1 LNFSRRSVFPPLVAL
16 VALALPA
23 CSRRAPPEPPSL
35 RAPPQVLRLSQRNE
49 PDDLDPALA
58 SLPDDFFVIRALS
71 EGLVL
76 PAPPGVVPAPGAA
89 DHWEA
94 SADGLTWS
102 FHLRPDA
109 RWTNGEPVTAD
120 DFVASYRRALTPATA
135 APKANLFF
143 VVKNARA
150 YATGQVTDFSTVGF
164 LAPDPHTL
172 LVVLERPTPQFLAYA
187 ASGPWIPVNPRV
199 VESLGRQWTRPGNY
213 VGNGPFVLTEWRPQQ
228 RIVVRANPHYHG
240 AAGVQLDEIQ
250 FIHFDD
256 TNAEDR
262 AYRDGQIDVTMSVP
276 IDKLAVYARDRPAEL
291 KRTPLAE
298 TRYLAFNVTRPP
310 LNDVRVRLALSD
322 ALDRT
327 RLTRDVLQGG
337 QEPAYRMLPPG
348 LRLPGDIPA
357 DLVQNLFTES
367 TTETHPDREQTRA
380 TDAEEA
386 RRLLAAAGFPGGHGF
401 PHLEISGWVIA
412 PPLLEAIQ
420 AMWKKELGIDVVLN
434 VREARVHAAALRAGQ
449 YDIGFITLI
458 PDVADPLSA
467 LERFVTGA
475 PENYPHWHDAIYD
488 RRVHD
493 ARQSTDPSRQAAALR
508 ATEVRLLQQAPVA
521 PVYFN
526 AKNWMIRPE
535 VKGWQEDALWSR
547 NYLGVYLERP
557 IR

>member
-1 LNFSRRSVFPPLVAL
+1 LNLPFRSSLPLLA
-16 VALALPA
+16 ALALASCARQAPSA
-23 CSRRAPPEPPSL
+23 PSGPRA
-35 RAPPQVLRLSQRNE
+35 PQVLRLSQRNE

-76 PAPPGVVPAPGAA
+76 P
-89 DHWEA
+89 
-94 SADGLTWS
+94 
-102 FHLRPDA
+102 
-109 RWTNGEPVTAD
+109 
-120 DFVASYRRALTPATA
+120 SYRRSLTPATA

-143 VVKNARA
+143 AVKNARA
-150 YATGQVTDFSTVGF
+150 YATGQVADFSSVGF
-164 LAPDPHTL
+164 LAPDPQTL

-199 VESLGRQWTRPGNY
+199 VARLGRQWTRPGNF
-213 VGNGPFVLTEWRPQQ
+213 VGNGPFVLTEWWPQQ
-228 RIVVRANPHYHG
+228 RIVVRSNPHYHG
-240 AAGVQLDEIQ
+240 AAGVRLDEIQ

-262 AYRDGQIDVTMSVP
+262 AYRNGQIDVTMSVP
-276 IDKLAVYARDRPAEL
+276 IGRLAVYARERPAEL
-291 KRTPLAE
+291 KRTALAE
-298 TRYLAFNVTRPP
+298 TRYLAFNVARPP
-310 LNDVRVRLALSD
+310 LNDARVRLALSD

-348 LRLPGDIPA
+348 LRLPGDLPA
-357 DLVQNLFTES
+357 GLAQNRFAEGAAGES
-367 TTETHPDREQTRA
+367 RDRTRA

-386 RRLLAAAGFPGGHGF
+386 RRLLAAAGFPGGRGF

-458 PDVADPLSA
+458 PDATDPVDA
-467 LERFVTGA
+467 LARFTSQA
-475 PENYPHWHDAIYD
+475 PENYPHWHDATYD
-488 RRVHD
+488 RWIND
-493 ARQSTDPSRQAAALR
+493 ARQAADPDRQAAALR
-508 ATEVRLLQQAPVA
+508 AAEVRLLRQAPVA

-526 AKNWMIRPE
+526 AKNWLIRPE
-535 VKGWQEDALWSR
+535 VRGWQEDALWSR

-557 IR
+557 AR